1 MARIGIVAPYRK
13 LYYEALEIKEELNDD
28 IDVRIGLLSNA
39 VDVARDLIK
48 NGAQVLISRGGTLN
62 YIRRDI
68 PDVPLVEIEIS
79 SYDIAEAIMEA
90 KKISNHMAL
99 IIFSNMLYEK
109 RDLSKLF
116 NVDLKIFYIE
126 REEQAVEAIRKA
138 MIEGC
143 EVMVGGGITNKV
155 SLEMGIRS
163 ILISSGKDSVYRSIR
178 QAQNILYYRE
188 DALKQTELIQTVMEN
203 TPLGIITTDRIGRIK
218 MINSPALDIL
228 KLPREH
234 VLGRDIRKIVPEIKD
249 GQGADFIKEF
259 GDSKIMVNIK
269 PVDIVSSNIGSII
282 TLEEIS
288 EISKKEKYIR
298 SAFIKKGHVA
308 RYRFEDIIGE
318 SKVLKNVL
326 EIAKKYAEF
335 DSTVLIFGETGTGKE
350 MFAQSIHNKSKRAKG
365 PFVAVNCA
373 SLSESLLE
381 SELFGYVEGAFTGA
395 SKNGKVG
402 LFEMA
407 HKGTIFLD
415 EISELPVSIQAKLL
429 RVIQEK
435 AVMRLGDDRII
446 PVDVRIIAAS
456 NKNLGEMVKRKEF
469 REDLYYRLN
478 VLTLTIP
485 PLRERKQDIVNL
497 FQYFIDLFCYKFKID
512 RPLIDKACLEIIQD
526 YDWPGNV
533 RELEN
538 FTERLLAAY
547 GSQYID
553 TGKILEL
560 LNVEQN
566 LLTDIQVF
574 SKRSSRA
581 GELDENEILDVLK
594 RNNFNKTKT
603 AKQLGIGRTT
613 LWRFL
618 KKRGGG
624 NSETFR

>member
-13 LYYEALEIKEELNDD
+13 LYYEALEIKEEINDD

-48 NGAQVLISRGGTLN
+48 NGAKVLISRSGTLN
-62 YIRRDI
+62 YIRWEFPAI
-68 PDVPLVEIEIS
+68 PLVEIETS

-90 KKISNHMAL
+90 KKMGNNIAL
-99 IIFSNMLYEK
+99 IIFNNMLYEK

-116 NVDLKIFYIE
+116 DVNLKIFYIE
-126 REEQAVEAIRKA
+126 REEQAVEVIRKA
-138 MIEGC
+138 VVEGC

-155 SLEMGIRS
+155 SREMGVRS
-163 ILISSGKDSVYRSIR
+163 VLISSGRDSIYRAIK
-178 QAQNILYYRE
+178 QAQSILQYRE

-234 VLGRDIRKIVPEIKD
+234 VLGRDIKKIVPEIKN

-318 SKVLKNVL
+318 SKALKNIL

-415 EISELPVSIQAKLL
+415 EISELPISIQAKLL

-456 NKNLGEMVKRKEF
+456 NKNLGEMVKRKAF

-478 VLTLTIP
+478 VLALTIP
-485 PLRERKQDIVNL
+485 PLRERKQDIITL
-497 FQYFIDLFCYKFKID
+497 FEYFVDLFCYKFKLSK
-512 RPLIDKACLEIIQD
+512 PLIERRCLDIIKD

-538 FTERLLAAY
+538 FTERLLIAY
-547 GSQYID
+547 GTECID
-553 TGKILEL
+553 TGKVLQL
-560 LNVEQN
+560 LNMEENFFVEFQTP
-566 LLTDIQVF
+566 LAKSTAKD
-574 SKRSSRA
+574 
-581 GELDENEILDVLK
+581 LDENTILKVL
-594 RNNFNKTKT
+594 RENNYNKTK
-603 AKQLGIGRTT
+603 AARQLGIGRTT
-613 LWRFL
+613 LWRLL
-618 KKRGGG
+618 KNRGK
-624 NSETFR
+624 